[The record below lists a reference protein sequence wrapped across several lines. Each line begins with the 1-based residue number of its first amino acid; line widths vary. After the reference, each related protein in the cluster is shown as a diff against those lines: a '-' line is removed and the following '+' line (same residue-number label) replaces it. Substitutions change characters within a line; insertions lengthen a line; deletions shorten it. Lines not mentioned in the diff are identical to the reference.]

1 MAALFAAAGVILVF
15 LPRWLETERGLT
27 GVQIGAVL
35 ALAQFGRIVTGPVI
49 AHWAARGAD
58 QDEPLRLLSATAL
71 AAYAGF
77 FFLADG
83 FWPLLFLGFIALS
96 LTQAMTPLVEAATLR
111 ATAVGK
117 INYGMA
123 RGVGSI
129 AFIIA
134 NVAGGALV
142 LRFGLGA
149 VVAWVLG
156 SLVLLAASTWLGL
169 QRQATA
175 VGARVHG
182 VGAIAS
188 LLRNR
193 RFLILILACGL
204 IQSAHGFYYGF
215 STLVWRGQGIPEDMI
230 GVLWAFG
237 VAVEVA
243 FLLSLGPIERR
254 ISPEAFILLG
264 AGGGMLRWLI
274 MGFAPE
280 GLLLWPL
287 QALHMLSFAAAHVGA
302 MRLLYREAPEHSQ
315 GMAQTL
321 YAAVSGGLLI
331 GASTLLSGVLYDLW
345 GARGYWA
352 MTAIA
357 AAGGILAT
365 LLLAPRTRAA
375 NLG

>member
-71 AAYAGF
+71 AAYAAF

-230 GVLWAFG
+230 S
-237 VAVEVA
+237 
-243 FLLSLGPIERR
+243 FL
-254 ISPEAFILLG
+254 
-264 AGGGMLRWLI
+264 
-274 MGFAPE
+274 
-280 GLLLWPL
+280 
-287 QALHMLSFAAAHVGA
+287 Q
-302 MRLLYREAPEHSQ
+302 
-315 GMAQTL
+315 
-321 YAAVSGGLLI
+321 
-331 GASTLLSGVLYDLW
+331 
-345 GARGYWA
+345 
-352 MTAIA
+352 
-357 AAGGILAT
+357 
-365 LLLAPRTRAA
+365 
-375 NLG
+375 N